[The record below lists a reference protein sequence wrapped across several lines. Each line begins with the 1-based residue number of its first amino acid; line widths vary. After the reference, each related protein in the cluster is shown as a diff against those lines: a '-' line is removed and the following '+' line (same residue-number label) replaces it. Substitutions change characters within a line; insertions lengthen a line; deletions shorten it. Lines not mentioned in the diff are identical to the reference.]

1 MTAAALKPATQAI
14 SIDQVLP
21 HAPETLWKALTSS
34 ALMARW
40 LMPPTGFEP
49 VVGNRFTFTT
59 KPAGGWDGTIHCRVL
74 EVIPNQRLA
83 FEWKGGDEG
92 NVGYGSRL
100 DTVVAFTLAKVDGG
114 TRLSLVHSGFALPR
128 NETAYRNMND
138 GWKVCV
144 GRLDSV
150 ID

>member
-1 MTAAALKPATQAI
+1 MTAGALKPTTQAI
-14 SIDQVLP
+14 SIDHVFP

-34 ALMARW
+34 ALIARW

-49 VVGNRFTFTT
+49 VVGNQFTFTT
-59 KPAGGWDGTIHCRVL
+59 KPAGGWDGLIRCRVI
-74 EVIPNQRLA
+74 EVIPNERLA

-100 DTVVAFTLAKVDGG
+100 DTVVTFSLAKVDGG
-114 TRLSLVHSGFALPR
+114 TRLSLIHSGFAMPK

-150 ID
+150 VD